1 MIVTVACWVA
11 SCVLVAVTRN
21 DDPLAGAVT
30 KPSAVMVPAVVDHVT
45 AEVVAPVPVAIAV
58 QVIDLL

>member
-1 MIVTVACWVA
+1 M
-11 SCVLVAVTRN
+11 LVAVTRN